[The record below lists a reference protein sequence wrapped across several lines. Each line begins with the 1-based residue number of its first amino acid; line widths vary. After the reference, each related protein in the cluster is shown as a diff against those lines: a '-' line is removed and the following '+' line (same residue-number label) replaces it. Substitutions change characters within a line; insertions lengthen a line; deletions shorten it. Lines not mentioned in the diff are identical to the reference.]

1 LEVFDAPSRY
11 YPSDSLSLDEL
22 AYWVA
27 FTRILGIGPVRFKLL
42 LDYFHED
49 VSTAWKADSK
59 ELARAGLDQKIIESF
74 IKQRASS
81 NPQQELEKL
90 QRLRVQVITIKD
102 KEYPPLLK
110 EIYNAPSVLY
120 VAGTLKKEEDQF
132 AIGVVGTRKVST
144 YGRQATEQFARE
156 LAQGHVT
163 VVSGLAHGIDTIAH
177 TTALDAGGRT
187 IAVMASGLDIIYP
200 LENVGLARRIVESG
214 QGALVTEF
222 PLGVKPDS
230 RNFPARNRIISGLS
244 QGILVTEAPKQSGAL
259 ITANFALEHG
269 REVFAVPNGIFAAGS
284 VGVNKLIQDGAHLVT
299 DVQDILM
306 ALNLFM
312 IPEHIEMQTVLPE
325 NEEESI
331 LLPLLSHDPL
341 HIDELIRA
349 SELPT
354 TTVTSTLMM
363 MEIKGVIKQISPMQ
377 YILAR

>member
-1 LEVFDAPSRY
+1 MEVFDAPSRY

-90 QRLRVQVITIKD
+90 ERLRVQVITIKD

-163 VVSGLAHGIDTIAH
+163 VVSGLAHGIDAIAH

-230 RNFPARNRIISGLS
+230 RNFPARNR
-244 QGILVTEAPKQSGAL
+244 
-259 ITANFALEHG
+259 
-269 REVFAVPNGIFAAGS
+269 S
-284 VGVNKLIQDGAHLVT
+284 V
-299 DVQDILM
+299 
-306 ALNLFM
+306 
-312 IPEHIEMQTVLPE
+312 
-325 NEEESI
+325 
-331 LLPLLSHDPL
+331 
-341 HIDELIRA
+341 R
-349 SELPT
+349 
-354 TTVTSTLMM
+354 
-363 MEIKGVIKQISPMQ
+363 
-377 YILAR
+377 